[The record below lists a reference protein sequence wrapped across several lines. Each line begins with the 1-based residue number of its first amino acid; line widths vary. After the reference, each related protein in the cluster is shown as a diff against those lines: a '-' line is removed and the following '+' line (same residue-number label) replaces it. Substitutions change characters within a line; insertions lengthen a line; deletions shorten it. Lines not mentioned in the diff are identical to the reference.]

1 MPRGRVPSLVSL
13 GNGGI
18 EMGETII
25 RSSCSRCKKG
35 IPGGSQ
41 VALLRVQKAGFTNKR
56 RLCLQCAMD
65 VVEQT
70 QRDLDAI
77 RALLST

>member
-1 MPRGRVPSLVSL
+1 
-13 GNGGI
+13 
-18 EMGETII
+18 MGEKKI
-25 RSSCSRCKKG
+25 RSSCARCRKG

-41 VALLRVQKAGFTNKR
+41 VALLKVQKAGFTNER

-65 VVEQT
+65 VVERT